1 MAWAADPGLAE
12 RQAAGGAAA
21 AAELGF
27 PSSLASEV
35 MRPPSTHQ
43 PAGKMEKNIL
53 ATGLTE
59 PKTSTS
65 LFFSQD
71 GMFDSGDPKACVDL
85 LKQTS
90 R

>member
-12 RQAAGGAAA
+12 RQAAGGAA

-65 LFFSQD
+65 FFFQD
-71 GMFDSGDPKACVDL
+71 GMFDSGDPKLVL
-85 LKQTS
+85 IY
-90 R
+90 

>member
-12 RQAAGGAAA
+12 RQAAAGAAA

-53 ATGLTE
+53 ATGLAE

-65 LFFSQD
+65 FFSQD
-71 GMFDSGDPKACVDL
+71 GIFDSGDPKACVDL
-85 LKQTS
+85 LKQTG
-90 R
+90 